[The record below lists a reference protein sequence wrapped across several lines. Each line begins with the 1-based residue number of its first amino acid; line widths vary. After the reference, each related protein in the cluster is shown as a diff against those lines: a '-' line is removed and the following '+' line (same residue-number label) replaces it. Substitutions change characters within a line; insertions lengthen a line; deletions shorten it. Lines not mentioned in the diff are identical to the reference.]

1 MRAVLFDR
9 HGDYSELKLVT
20 RDRPLPSA
28 GELLVRVTVAAVNP
42 VDSTIRLGRFPAA
55 KPPPLVLGQEAC
67 GVVVGGAD
75 SLLPEETRV
84 LVRGGFGTVRDGTW
98 QEFVAAPPEQ
108 LFTVSDRLDDAGVAA
123 SGSGYLAAA
132 LALKSA
138 GFEPGMSVLALGFG
152 GAVGNAAY
160 QLARARGATR
170 VIGTVGSHAK
180 AELAGSLGF
189 GDVIDLSTESVGDGV
204 ARITGGT
211 GIDIAVDPVGGAI
224 TGAALRSLADGGTL
238 VALGYVAGT
247 QAEINL
253 QDMVRRRA
261 RIQAV
266 ALGRE
271 PATSVRALYDEMRE
285 EFSRGLIRPVVA
297 RTFPLDQAAE
307 AQRFLDEERPFGKVV
322 LKVAQEP

>member
-9 HGDYSELKLVT
+9 YGDYSELKLVT

-28 GELLVRVTVAAVNP
+28 GEVLVRVTVAAVNP
-42 VDSTIRLGRFPAA
+42 IDSTIRLGRFPAA

-75 SLLPEETRV
+75 SRLPEGTRV
-84 LVRGGFGTVRDGTW
+84 LVRDGFGTMRDGTW
-98 QEFVAAPPEQ
+98 QEFVAARPEQ
-108 LFTVSDRLDDAGVAA
+108 LFTVSDRLDDAEVAA

-138 GFEPGMSVLALGFG
+138 GFELGKTVLALGVG
-152 GAVGNAAY
+152 GAVGNAVY
-160 QLARARGATR
+160 QLGRARGAAR

-180 AELAGSLGF
+180 AALARSLGVE
-189 GDVIDLSTESVGDGV
+189 DVIDLSTESVADGV
-204 ARITGGT
+204 ARLTGGA
-211 GIDIAVDPVGGAI
+211 GVDIVVDPIGGAI

-261 RIQAV
+261 QIHAV

-271 PATSVRALYDEMRE
+271 PAMSVRALYDEMRE
-285 EFSRGLIRPVVA
+285 EFSRSLIRPVVA
-297 RTFPLDQAAE
+297 RTFPLDQAGE